1 MHDGDYRAPERIS
14 FGDYLVERWLPT
26 KQSQLRPS
34 TYASY
39 KNNVEVHINPRRE
52 LSPTHWRRAPRRWM
66 QPQQRAQ
73 SVGRI
78 PTETTIGMQHCM
90 RCEAALGHRDPVSRP
105 SEGVKVEVRVPME
118 VLAQVDRRAAKSGLT
133 RAATL
138 RSLIE
143 AGLAT

>member
-1 MHDGDYRAPERIS
+1 MRT
-14 FGDYLVERWLPT
+14 V
-26 KQSQLRPS
+26 
-34 TYASY
+34 
-39 KNNVEVHINPRRE
+39 
-52 LSPTHWRRAPRRWM
+52 
-66 QPQQRAQ
+66 
-73 SVGRI
+73 SVGGMANTPGYGWILVSNNLENSLRLTGVVHHVDGCNLSNGRNQLVRI
-78 PTETTIGMQHCM
+78 PTEKTIGMQHCM

-118 VLAQVDRRAAKSGLT
+118 VLAQVDRRAAESGLT